1 MGFSATACLGP
12 RALMLKATYF
22 IRFPVGSHPFII
34 DDAGRLF
41 WGKKRKKEKGSP
53 NKLAQSTRPLAH
65 CIINKSMPK

>member
-22 IRFPVGSHPFII
+22 IRFPVGSDPFII

-41 WGKKRKKEKGSP
+41 WKKKKK
-53 NKLAQSTRPLAH
+53 KKAAQISWHKAPGLSL
-65 CIINKSMPK
+65 IV

>member
-22 IRFPVGSHPFII
+22 IRFPVGSDPFII

-41 WGKKRKKEKGSP
+41 WGGGERKR
-53 NKLAQSTRPLAH
+53 Q
-65 CIINKSMPK
+65 PK